1 MGGIG
6 PKSSPV
12 TNGARATRA
21 PRPPAPGANAASLD
35 RWLELLRLLHSA
47 SALLQH
53 GQVSNAGEVLAQAC
67 ACAQGVGR
75 RWGMRWALRGTAPRG
90 TRSLSLVPAG
100 RDMPERSRD
109 RADVLDPAPE
119 AVSAPISIRA
129 LGEFELTIDGIRFA
143 GGIKPQRKPLELLKL
158 LLLSDAAPLGA
169 AQLADELWPDSEG
182 DTARNCLQVAVH
194 RLRRLLGYEAAL
206 IVHDRKLRLDPRLC
220 WVDVWSL
227 EHEAKRLAQLPI
239 GDANL
244 SAHATR
250 VLRLYRGHLFAHEPE
265 QPWMLAPRERL
276 RRCWLDLVRRLGQYH
291 ELRGDWQRAC
301 DLYQRTVELDP
312 LAEDIYRRVMQCQH
326 KTGERAE
333 ALHTYLRCREQLGA
347 TLGVSPSR
355 ETEQVYQS
363 LRAAP

>member
-1 MGGIG
+1 
-6 PKSSPV
+6 
-12 TNGARATRA
+12 
-21 PRPPAPGANAASLD
+21 
-35 RWLELLRLLHSA
+35 
-47 SALLQH
+47 
-53 GQVSNAGEVLAQAC
+53 
-67 ACAQGVGR
+67 
-75 RWGMRWALRGTAPRG
+75 MRWALRGSAPRG
-90 TRSLSLVPAG
+90 ARGLSLVSSG
-100 RDMPERSRD
+100 RDVPERPRD
-109 RADVLDPAPE
+109 RADVLHPAPE

-158 LLLSDAAPLGA
+158 LLLSNGASLGA

-206 IVHDRKLRLDPRLC
+206 VVHDRKLRLDSRLC

-244 SAHATR
+244 SAPAAR

-265 QPWMLAPRERL
+265 QPWMLAARERL
-276 RRCWLDLVRRLGQYH
+276 RRCWLDLVRRLGQHH

-301 DLYQRTVELDP
+301 ELYQRTVDLDP
-312 LAEDIYRRVMQCQH
+312 LAEDIYRRVMLCQH
-326 KTGERAE
+326 RTGERAE

-363 LRAAP
+363 LRSAQ